1 MKQTMTLRVEIDVP
15 VDTDPEQLRETVLS
29 FGKSLGQQGVKVG
42 PLARIQFIYTEEDL
56 DG

>member
-29 FGKSLGQQGVKVG
+29 FGKSLGQQGIKVA
-42 PLARIQFIYTEEDL
+42 PTRIQFVYTEEDL